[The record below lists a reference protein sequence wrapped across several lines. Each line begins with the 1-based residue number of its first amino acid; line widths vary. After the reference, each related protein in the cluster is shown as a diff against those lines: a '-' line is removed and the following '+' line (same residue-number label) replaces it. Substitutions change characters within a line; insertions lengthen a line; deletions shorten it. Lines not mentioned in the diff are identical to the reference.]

1 MHWWWCYIR
10 TRGRRRIWA
19 ENHYCLLRWCFGEM
33 RNLLHICSLCLSVIV
48 FLEDIVIVGRWRQQI
63 FALCLEA
70 RSMFKKKKTLF
81 FKSRDEEHNENH
93 DGKNFGT
100 FGLDVV
106 LSGSVLSRQPYSSSL
121 AIRCDRLN
129 ILIPLL
135 HNEASCWF
143 ISFN

>member
-1 MHWWWCYIR
+1 MSADDDSR
-10 TRGRRRIWA
+10 
-19 ENHYCLLRWCFGEM
+19 F
-33 RNLLHICSLCLSVIV
+33 LH
-48 FLEDIVIVGRWRQQI
+48 FD
-63 FALCLEA
+63 FCLEA
-70 RSMFKKKKTLF
+70 RSMLKKKKKTLF

-93 DGKNFGT
+93 DGKNFGA

-135 HNEASCWF
+135 HNEASC
-143 ISFN
+143 